1 MRREAGRPSI
11 SILKLQLLPKAAD
24 VPAPVIRRFQ
34 FVEPLSEL
42 LFERLAGTIAS
53 GNANMEVLEALH
65 GRAVGTAR
73 SKPPLFPSVKLR
85 THPCDGENQLVCSM
99 EGQLVRNDRTPQQPH
114 QN

>member
-65 GRAVGTAR
+65 GRAVGAAR
-73 SKPPLFPSVKLR
+73 SKPPFSRQSSSAR
-85 THPCDGENQLVCSM
+85 TLAT
-99 EGQLVRNDRTPQQPH
+99 VRTDSFVAWRGS
-114 QN
+114 